1 MKSLKKE
8 YIKKNINSCLSF
20 TKEQNKIII
29 YSNSINS
36 EEYLINIIFL
46 KDYFLEKIEN
56 KRKIDTDLLFMLHL
70 VHNFPINSPKLFCLT
85 SLSHIGIELC
95 DGKDIL
101 EDVIKTKWDTKLSI
115 KHIIIKISEFI
126 QNCVENKTNK
136 LFLGNYPLNYAYD
149 YNLLIKIPHQYFGTV
164 DQIINKKTGRQEKRF
179 LLITSLFFLVF
190 SYKSGY
196 LNYSEIK
203 LVFWASVFSI
213 CAMKKEEPTFEFEFN
228 RNQNR
233 KISLYINAN
242 DGTNILNTLLYIFQ
256 TRGVDYLVQGNEEN
270 KKLPGMGTNNLDKK
284 NKEEEDKNSN
294 EENKEEEKK
303 IDDDEN

>member
-1 MKSLKKE
+1 MKFLKKD
-8 YIKKNINSCLSF
+8 YIKKNIDSCLNF

-46 KDYFLEKIEN
+46 KDYFIEKIEN

-101 EDVIKTKWDTKLSI
+101 EDVIKTKWDSKLSLKYI
-115 KHIIIKISEFI
+115 VLKISEFI

-136 LFLGNYPLNYAYD
+136 LFLGNYILDYAYD
-149 YNLLIKIPHQYFGTV
+149 YNLLLKIPHQYFGTV
-164 DQIINKKTGRQEKRF
+164 DQIINKKTDRQEKRF
-179 LLITSLFFLVF
+179 LIITSLFFLVF

-203 LVFWASVFSI
+203 LIFWASVFSI

-228 RNQNR
+228 KGQNR
-233 KISLYINAN
+233 KISLYLNTN

-256 TRGVDYLVQGNEEN
+256 ARGVDYLVQGNDEN
-270 KKLPGMGTNNLDKK
+270 KKLPGMDSISLDK
-284 NKEEEDKNSN
+284 NN
-294 EENKEEEKK
+294 EENINSIEEKKEEEKK
-303 IDDDEN
+303 IDDDEK